1 VKYTVSDK
9 PLWTHSNPKPEQ
21 ELTVQE
27 MFEQLNR
34 QLDRIEQLIQLNK
47 DTN

>member
-1 VKYTVSDK
+1 MKYTVSDT
-9 PLWTHSNPKPEQ
+9 PLWQSTNPKQEP

-34 QLDRIEQLIQLNK
+34 QLDRIEQLILLNK
-47 DTN
+47 ENK